1 MTKHAQHIH
10 ISIFSSRQQRDST
23 LMSLYCVAVKL
34 MIQRGKREG
43 TRSRPVWREGGR
55 EGGGRGGADRRGASG
70 LCVVCED
77 LCPSVRGSACTSS
90 SVYLLSSWVS
100 HFSPLAHSHLSPRGK
115 YIRTLKCTVMQHA
128 SGCPGCTLVAL

>member
-43 TRSRPVWREGGR
+43 TRSRPVWREGER
-55 EGGGRGGADRRGASG
+55 EGGGGGQTDEGP
-70 LCVVCED
+70 VVCVW
-77 LCPSVRGSACTSS
+77 CVKISVQ
-90 SVYLLSSWVS
+90 V
-100 HFSPLAHSHLSPRGK
+100 
-115 YIRTLKCTVMQHA
+115 
-128 SGCPGCTLVAL
+128 